1 MSSTALSFASS
12 VPPVGTELPWCR
24 ISPDGRLRSS
34 RGSSDDSEE
43 LRGDSWVVEDLRA
56 GGPTLAPVPS
66 TTIPFPPGSPYMCM
80 LDARKELSKSI
91 QAILQQS
98 GVTAATFTLC
108 YRRCVLF
115 LNDHLVPTLLVV
127 AEKKSPDEDWL
138 SVSREIY
145 QLLEANGLSQFNVE
159 ICDERVHIQKNSS
172 PVPSSDPIY
181 PLWDDVLEQIL
192 NSIDCSFV
200 LAIEC
205 FRYGANLDGDKNP
218 PTVIVTVARSSR
230 GPWKDTR
237 EAIVSIL
244 NRYNLHHV
252 ADLPD
257 NAWNNQ
263 MQVGLSLGIYQSR
276 HSSFTFGGWIEIKQE
291 EGSAWKRLGLTC
303 YHSVHPDI
311 STASMDDRSI
321 YIQSPIGK
329 RINLEQPSLKD
340 TESVLKDMKEELG
353 QKPPAC
359 FTTIKE
365 TIEKGGDVSPRS
377 RTLYDEIIAQA
388 AEISDNMARI
398 EYFHRSSSPW
408 QPYDDLLHSHLPINP
423 SMGHF
428 VARETDISIYSPSY
442 AGHVYTASGYR
453 HMVSSIREEKRR
465 ADWALIELL
474 TYGSIGRYTNNL
486 DLQPFPGI
494 PEENTQV
501 YKLGRSTRRTK
512 GNFSGL
518 TSALL
523 DTPDNRGGAPEVKSL
538 EYAVT
543 GPSGWL
549 FSGPGDSGA
558 LVFDKYAN
566 CIGMVISWN
575 TISKVSYVT
584 LLPDLFDDIR
594 QVTGAVDVRIA
605 E

>member
-252 ADLPD
+252 A
-257 NAWNNQ
+257 

-398 EYFHRSSSPW
+398 
-408 QPYDDLLHSHLPINP
+408 DTKDLTFQQL
-423 SMGHF
+423 
-428 VARETDISIYSPSY
+428 
-442 AGHVYTASGYR
+442 
-453 HMVSSIREEKRR
+453 
-465 ADWALIELL
+465 
-474 TYGSIGRYTNNL
+474 GRYTNNL